1 MSSESG
7 LAADAELDFSHEA
20 MYSPQLVA
28 PPSDPWLA
36 RRMLG
41 FGASEI
47 GALYLAMGLRAPSP
61 DDPRYLAEG
70 AARLIGV
77 KAGLRK
83 PAGGSRATAGGQR
96 RERDVL
102 RVWADGGCPGSSVVP
117 WSVRHA
123 DEIPREY
130 LPLVDRH
137 CPRLVCT
144 PDGYARDDDG
154 QLVHV
159 EVKTTWRRR
168 DERHTGPHL
177 WWGYELQVQAGI
189 AATGAHSGVCVVG
202 LGYASDDDGDLAV
215 HAVARDEEAI
225 AAIRAACIDGWS
237 RVERLREGAR

>member
-1 MSSESG
+1 MSV

-20 MYSPQLVA
+20 MHRPQLVA
-28 PPSDPWLA
+28 PPADPWLA

-47 GALYLAMGLRAPSP
+47 GALYLALELRTPSP
-61 DDPRYLAEG
+61 DDPKYLLDA
-70 AARLIGV
+70 AARLFGV
-77 KAGLRK
+77 KAGRRK
-83 PAGGSRATAGGQR
+83 PSGGSRATEGGQR

-102 RVWADGGCPGSSVVP
+102 RAWADAGCPGSIVEP

-144 PDGYARDDDG
+144 PDGYARDDG
-154 QLVHV
+154 GRLVHV
-159 EVKTTWRRR
+159 EVKTTWKRH
-168 DERHTGPHL
+168 DARHTAPFL

-202 LGYASDDDGDLAV
+202 LGYASGDDGDLAGR
-215 HAVARDEEAI
+215 AVRHCLAKWAHL
-225 AAIRAACIDGWS
+225 GLS
-237 RVERLREGAR
+237 SP